1 LDFILRQNWV
11 QYDPMV
17 LTGAYQGMGRIL
29 FRRSTPNQK
38 ETCNQPQ
45 SMVRTEGS
53 PPRHLYDRSLSPP
66 GGGAAWR
73 ASPVKSAAVGLRT
86 GGGFW
91 SGRHPGRNPEGAGRQ
106 REGAKWVGAR
116 GGGAML
122 LQWPQFS
129 PDSAR
134 EKWGQS
140 CPGPQGLAPQT
151 APLPTQTLGSAPHA
165 RSPPRIPMMLAAR
178 GYRETVSVCGGG
190 PVSVRGSGSTGG
202 LFPRFQ
208 ERPLTG
214 FRGSDRRHSGATMP
228 SPFTQSLKFAFFAT
242 FSNAFPPNARLHQEP
257 VFMHGGDDALI
268 RICMRPFRLP

>member
-53 PPRHLYDRSLSPP
+53 PPGICMTDPSLLRGVAPP
-66 GGGAAWR
+66 GGPPRSSPPQWGCGR
-73 ASPVKSAAVGLRT
+73 AVA
-86 GGGFW
+86 
-91 SGRHPGRNPEGAGRQ
+91 SGRADTPGRTRKEPGGREKAQ
-106 REGAKWVGAR
+106 SGWGH